1 MIEIYSAA
9 NILEA
14 ELIKSLLEENEID
27 CFLLN
32 KNVTTL
38 YGTPIP
44 FGGIK
49 IMINEEDREE
59 AESLISLMP

>member
-1 MIEIYSAA
+1 MIEIYSAS

-14 ELIKSLLEENEID
+14 ELIKSLLEENGID
-27 CFLLN
+27 CLLLN
-32 KNVTTL
+32 KNMITL

-49 IMINEEDREE
+49 IMVNEKDKEK
-59 AESLISLMP
+59 AESLISLIP

>member
-1 MIEIYSAA
+1 LIEIYSAA

-32 KNVTTL
+32 KNITTL
-38 YGTPIP
+38 YG
-44 FGGIK
+44 
-49 IMINEEDREE
+49 
-59 AESLISLMP
+59 ASLISLIP

>member
-1 MIEIYSAA
+1 LIEIYSAA

-32 KNVTTL
+32 KNITTL

-49 IMINEEDREE
+49 IMVNEGDKEE
-59 AESLISLMP
+59 AASLISLIP

>member
-1 MIEIYSAA
+1 LIEIYSAA